1 MEEALD
7 LSVEECIREHILE
20 DFFREH
26 GNEVKKME
34 TLDFTFETRIEL
46 EKRDARL
53 EGERRG
59 MLEGE
64 RRGMLEGELK
74 GQLNALLLF
83 LKKFNP
89 SQELIDRLHTIT
101 DMNTMD
107 LLLQKA
113 VTCHSIEEF
122 TEYMNQ
128 L

>member
-1 MEEALD
+1 
-7 LSVEECIREHILE
+7 
-20 DFFREH
+20 
-26 GNEVKKME
+26 ME

-46 EKRDARL
+46 EKRDAR
-53 EGERRG
+53 
-59 MLEGE
+59 LEGE

-113 VTCHSIEEF
+113 VNCHAIEEF

>member
-53 EGERRG
+53 EGE
-59 MLEGE
+59 
-64 RRGMLEGELK
+64 LK
-74 GQLNALLLF
+74 GKRESILLL

-89 SQELIDRLHTIT
+89 SQELVDRLYNIT
-101 DMNTMD
+101 DMNIVD

-113 VTCHSIEEF
+113 ATAHSIEEF
-122 TEYMNQ
+122 EEYMNQ